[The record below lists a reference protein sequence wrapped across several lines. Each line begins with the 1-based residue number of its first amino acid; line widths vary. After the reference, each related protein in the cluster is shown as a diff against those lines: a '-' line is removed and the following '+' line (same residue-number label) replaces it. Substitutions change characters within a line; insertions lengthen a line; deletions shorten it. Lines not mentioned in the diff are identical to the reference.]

1 MPQPVF
7 PGSLEN
13 SNTLVGQTLSQLEQI
28 PKLNLLG
35 AVRKSDVKVNLLVAN
50 PQIRVFNHLVPNWA
64 TI

>member
-1 MPQPVF
+1 MF

-13 SNTLVGQTLSQLEQI
+13 SNALVGQTLGQLEQI
-28 PKLNLLG
+28 PKLNLLR

-50 PQIRVFNHLVPNWA
+50 PQISFFNHLVPNWA